1 MSDSLQSDEAPWHG
15 REVRSSPG
23 RMTLPNP
30 DAPSARAALLG
41 EEGLYA
47 PLQSLAGLGARGE
60 ELLTKV
66 LAKPMSPPRVIDL
79 LWHLPA
85 GYLDRKLSPSI
96 AGAAPG
102 GITT

>member
-1 MSDSLQSDEAPWHG
+1 MSDTLQLGEAPWHG
-15 REVRSSPG
+15 RELRSSPG
-23 RMTLPNP
+23 RMTLPKP

-60 ELLTKV
+60 ELLTKL
-66 LAKPMSPPRVIDL
+66 LAKPMSPPKVIDL

-85 GYLDRKLSPSI
+85 GYLDRRPAPSI
-96 AGAAPG
+96 ASAMPG
-102 GITT
+102 GMAT